1 MGFCINRVS
10 VEPELGGTGISICE
24 SAMRVL
30 RNAMMALILLAAP
43 LAADTTA
50 SPLEQALAV
59 EKSRMAL
66 LNGEKLKGFLLFRN
80 DRRPQPVERTLAWI
94 DAQPFLEGGEQWACM
109 TEALYFE
116 ARGESTE
123 GQFAVAEVI
132 LNRAESRRF
141 PNTVCKVIN
150 QGTGKKH
157 RCQFS
162 YTCDGLLETM
172 DDRKAFERMGKIA
185 HIMLDNGPRDLTD
198 GATFYHAKYVNPS
211 WARQFTR
218 TATVGKHHFYRRQTR
233 LSQN

>member
-1 MGFCINRVS
+1 
-10 VEPELGGTGISICE
+10 
-24 SAMRVL
+24 MRAL
-30 RNAMMALILLAAP
+30 RNAMMALVLLATP
-43 LAADTTA
+43 VAADTVA

-66 LNGEKLKGFLLFRN
+66 LNGDKLKGFLLFRKN
-80 DRRPQPVERTLAWI
+80 RNIQPVERTQAWI
-94 DAQPFLEGGEQWACM
+94 DAQPFLEGDKQWACM

-141 PNTVCKVIN
+141 PDTVCKVIN
-150 QGTGKKH
+150 QGTGRKH

-172 DDRKAFERMGKIA
+172 DDQRAYQRMGKIA
-185 HIMLDNGPRDLTD
+185 HIMLNGGPRDLTD
-198 GATFYHAKYVNPS
+198 GATYYHAKYVNPS
-211 WARQFTR
+211 WARSFTR
-218 TATVGKHHFYRRQTR
+218 TATVGKHHFYRAATR
-233 LSQN
+233 LSQK

>member
-1 MGFCINRVS
+1 
-10 VEPELGGTGISICE
+10 
-24 SAMRVL
+24 MRAL
-30 RNAMMALILLAAP
+30 RNAMMALVLLATP
-43 LAADTTA
+43 VAADTVA

-66 LNGEKLKGFLLFRN
+66 LNGDKLKGFLLFRKN
-80 DRRPQPVERTLAWI
+80 RNIQPVERTQAWI
-94 DAQPFLEGGEQWACM
+94 DAQPFLEGDKQWACM

-141 PNTVCKVIN
+141 PDTVCKVIN
-150 QGTGKKH
+150 QGTGRKH

-172 DDRKAFERMGKIA
+172 DDQRAYQRMGKIA
-185 HIMLDNGPRDLTD
+185 HIMLNGGPRDLTD
-198 GATFYHAKYVNPS
+198 GATYYHAKYVNPS
-211 WARQFTR
+211 WARSFTR
-218 TATVGKHHFYRRQTR
+218 TATLGKHHFYRAATR
-233 LSQN
+233 LSQK